1 MGYQNKSHSHR
12 PAKGRGSYQ
21 RKAFSPEALPEVQ
34 DISEEDDLAEIK
46 LLIDGLE
53 ALQLRKMYE

>member
-1 MGYQNKSHSHR
+1 MGYRHKSHSHR

-21 RKAFSPEALPEVQ
+21 RNEFGPEALPEVQ
-34 DISEEDDLAEIK
+34 DISDEDTLAEVK